1 MDANIFRNIAKSNLG
16 KMITPPTASTTNGRL
31 RKCIPFVTAREY
43 IQELFS
49 TGNGKPVEDTA
60 ASIERSND
68 GELLPTKTS
77 ASQETY
83 YVKLQRQAPIDRLYS
98 LQEESP
104 RRGLGAAKLI
114 LSDAKERQA
123 GLPETDEAAGLQ
135 RTEDGQVVPKAESVA
150 QSMLQRPA
158 PSDVCAL
165 RTRLAVC

>member
-16 KMITPPTASTTNGRL
+16 KMISPPTASTTNGRL
-31 RKCIPFVTAREY
+31 RKCMPFVTAREY
-43 IQELFS
+43 VQELFS

-83 YVKLQRQAPIDRLYS
+83 YVKLQRQAPIDQLYS

-104 RRGLGAAKLI
+104 RRGL
-114 LSDAKERQA
+114 
-123 GLPETDEAAGLQ
+123 
-135 RTEDGQVVPKAESVA
+135 
-150 QSMLQRPA
+150 
-158 PSDVCAL
+158 
-165 RTRLAVC
+165 